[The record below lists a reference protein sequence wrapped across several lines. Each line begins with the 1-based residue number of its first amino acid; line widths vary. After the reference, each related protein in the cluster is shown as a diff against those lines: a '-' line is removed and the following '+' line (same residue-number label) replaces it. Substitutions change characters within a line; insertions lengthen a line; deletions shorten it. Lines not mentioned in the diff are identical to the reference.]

1 MIESVFLALFMMF
14 SPALASDLASLR
26 VDRAAIER
34 VYYNHRTGQKLPF
47 EQALPAAVLENLV
60 QLDLKKEAALK
71 QVYKVEVTKAMLDAE
86 VKRIDTT
93 TRAPDIL
100 AEIKKAL
107 GNDASRFANSFAKPI
122 VVERLLRERFDN
134 DDALHA
140 AQRRRAE
147 QARNDLLSA
156 KQSGAPYDKMLALL
170 KRGNPGAVSETTWQ
184 FGEPPAQPSTPGADQ
199 IEIQKRFGPNAQI
212 LSPPHAG
219 GKDAKFYFADL
230 PPELQNV
237 LRVQMRAAGDV
248 SAVIETPAA
257 FLLYVAKQRT
267 DSVLSVA
274 ALSLPK
280 RSYEKWLEEQPAVR

>member
-1 MIESVFLALFMMF
+1 MIESVFLMLFIVF
-14 SPALASDLASLR
+14 SPVLASDLASIR
-26 VDRAAIER
+26 TDRIAIER
-34 VYYNHRTGQKLPF
+34 VYYNHRIGQKPPF
-47 EQALPAAVLENLV
+47 DQALPAAVLENLV

-93 TRAPDIL
+93 TRAPDVL
-100 AEIKKAL
+100 AEIKAAL

-122 VVERLLRERFDN
+122 VVERLLRVRFDN

-156 KQSGAPYDKMLALL
+156 KQSGAAYDKMLALL
-170 KRGNPGAVSETTWQ
+170 KRVYPNAVSETTWQ
-184 FGEPPAQPSTPGADQ
+184 FGEPPTQLSTPGADE

-212 LSPPHAG
+212 LSAPRG
-219 GKDAKFYFADL
+219 GKDTKFYFTDL

-237 LRVQMRAAGDV
+237 IRVQLRAAGDV

-257 FLLYVAKQRT
+257 FLLYIAKRRT

-280 RSYEKWLEEQPAVR
+280 RSYEKWLEELPS

>member
-1 MIESVFLALFMMF
+1 MIESVFLMLFIVF
-14 SPALASDLASLR
+14 SPALASDLASIR
-26 VDRAAIER
+26 TDRIAIER
-34 VYYNHRTGQKLPF
+34 VYYNHRIGQKPPF

-71 QVYKVEVTKAMLDAE
+71 QFYKVEVTKAMLDAE

-93 TRAPDIL
+93 TRAPDVL
-100 AEIKKAL
+100 AEIKAAL

-156 KQSGAPYDKMLALL
+156 RQNGAAFDKMLALL
-170 KRGNPGAVSETTWQ
+170 KRGNPTMVSETTWQ
-184 FGEPPAQPSTPGADQ
+184 FGEPPAQSSTPGADE

-212 LSPPHAG
+212 LSAPRG
-219 GKDAKFYFADL
+219 GKDTKFYFADL

-237 LRVQMRAAGDV
+237 LRVQLRAAGDV
-248 SAVIETPAA
+248 SAVIETPEA

-274 ALSLPK
+274 ALSLSK
-280 RSYEKWLEEQPAVR
+280 RSYEQWLEEQPAVR